1 MMSYL
6 LNIIM
11 CSGLA
16 NQCLQ
21 PFTFPTQYT
30 DSYTCM
36 VDGYEKA
43 REKTIEIGREEVNKH
58 QIYIKFD
65 CTRVIIPQK
74 KPQIK
79 PKVET

>member
-1 MMSYL
+1 MSYL
-6 LNIIM
+6 LTIIM

-36 VDGYEKA
+36 VAGYEKA
-43 REKTIEIGREEVNKH
+43 RDKTIEIGREEVNKH

-65 CTRVIIPQK
+65 CSLFLVPPE
-74 KPQIK
+74 KPKTK

>member
-1 MMSYL
+1 MSYL
-6 LNIIM
+6 LTIIM

-36 VDGYEKA
+36 VAGYEKA
-43 REKTIEIGREEVNKH
+43 RDKTIEIGREEVNKH

-65 CTRVIIPQK
+65 CTLVIVPPE
-74 KPQIK
+74 KPKIK